1 MGGFFV
7 VLGARRLGCNASDL
21 SCDIACAKNL
31 DVGLITPG
39 RSHHPIVSCFLTLS

>member
-7 VLGARRLGCNASDL
+7 VNTAHKFRAEVCDLGGDL
-21 SCDIACAKNL
+21 ACPGYL

-39 RSHHPIVSCFLTLS
+39 RSHHLTVSCFLMLS